1 MRLDGIDREIIP
13 INPYRGS
20 NNVQHIE
27 LPKLNEE
34 IQLKNLTQPDETTKQ
49 LQKPVVSQEELN
61 KIMEELRHKF
71 NMLERYL
78 KIDIDSELK
87 MPISK
92 IIDMRTEEVIRQIP
106 PEWIVD
112 ILRRMNELKGI
123 FYAEEV

>member
-1 MRLDGIDREIIP
+1 MRLDGIDKEIIH

-20 NNVQHIE
+20 NIQHIE
-27 LPKLNEE
+27 LPNLNEAT
-34 IQLKNLTQPDETTKQ
+34 QLKNLTQPEDTTKQ

-106 PEWIVD
+106 PEWVVD

>member
-1 MRLDGIDREIIP
+1 MRLDGIEIEIIAL
-13 INPYRGS
+13 NPYRS
-20 NNVQHIE
+20 ANLQNFEI
-27 LPKLNEE
+27 PKFKDEV
-34 IQLKNLTQPDETTKQ
+34 QLKTLNQPQDNTKQ
-49 LQKPVVSQEELN
+49 SQKPIVSQEELN
-61 KIMEELRHKF
+61 EIMEELRHKF
-71 NMLERYL
+71 NMLEKYL
-78 KIDIDSELK
+78 KIDIDDQLK

>member
-1 MRLDGIDREIIP
+1 MRLDGVDREIIT
-13 INPYRGS
+13 INPYRRS
-20 NNVQHIE
+20 NIDQIE
-27 LPKLNEE
+27 LPQLKEQIE
-34 IQLKNLTQPDETTKQ
+34 LKNLTQPDETTKQ

-61 KIMEELRHKF
+61 KIMEELRHKL
-71 NMLERYL
+71 NMLEKYL

-106 PEWIVD
+106 PEWVID

>member
-1 MRLDGIDREIIP
+1 MRLDGIDREIIT
-13 INPYRGS
+13 INPYRRS
-20 NNVQHIE
+20 NIE
-27 LPKLNEE
+27 QIEPPKLKEK
-34 IQLKNLTQPDETTKQ
+34 IQLENLTQPNETTKQ

-61 KIMEELRHKF
+61 KIMEELRHKL
-71 NMLERYL
+71 NMLEKYL

>member
-1 MRLDGIDREIIP
+1 MRLDGIEREIIT
-13 INPYRGS
+13 INPYRS
-20 NNVQHIE
+20 NNVQNFE
-27 LPKLNEE
+27 LPKIKDE
-34 IQLKNLTQPDETTKQ
+34 IQHKTLNQPQDSTKQ

-71 NMLERYL
+71 NMLEKYL
-78 KIDIDSELK
+78 KIDIDSELN

-112 ILRRMNELKGI
+112 ILKRMNELKGI